1 MIPYWMEPR
10 RAVPNGLVID
20 GMVVL
25 TGPNTAGK
33 STVIPRPAPLPF
45 SPFRKDIGDVQ
56 QIVQDGARWCKN
68 VWRMPPPSLPP
79 HPPRQVM
86 RSVCAVSLLGNCGL
100 AVPAARA
107 EVPYQDGYF
116 MKAASLDAPS
126 EGLSAFA
133 VEMLD
138 VGTILRGTLWAAERR
153 AGGAMASG
161 TPGAPA
167 PPSALLLSARFNYP
181 AILIK
186 RLCSQTF
193 RRRRSC
199 SSTSSGVGPRRARAP
214 RSPAPCSRCHVLCC
228 F

>member
-1 MIPYWMEPR
+1 
-10 RAVPNGLVID
+10 
-20 GMVVL
+20 
-25 TGPNTAGK
+25 
-33 STVIPRPAPLPF
+33 
-45 SPFRKDIGDVQ
+45 
-56 QIVQDGARWCKN
+56 
-68 VWRMPPPSLPP
+68 
-79 HPPRQVM
+79 M

-138 VGTILRGTLWAAERR
+138 VGTILRGTLWAVERR

-167 PPSALLLSARFNYP
+167 PPSALLLPARFNYP
-181 AILIK
+181 AILINPPSPPPPPPPV
-186 RLCSQTF
+186 L
-193 RRRRSC
+193 
-199 SSTSSGVGPRRARAP
+199 SGP
-214 RSPAPCSRCHVLCC
+214 PAPLPPY
-228 F
+228 